1 MNGDV
6 VVMIL
11 AGGRGERLL
20 PLTRDRAKPAVPF
33 GGIYRIIDF
42 SLSNAINSG
51 LRRISVLTQYKS
63 ISLSRHLHQGWGFLS
78 RGLGEFIETV
88 PAQQRMGDDWYRGTA
103 DAIWQN
109 VYLLEQQHHRHVLIL
124 SGDHVYTMDYSGLLE
139 SHAASGADV
148 TICVQERAISEAS
161 GLGIVDVDD
170 DLRVR
175 GFDEKPADPRPI
187 PGKPDRVLA
196 SMGIYVFRSD
206 AMVEA
211 LSRATSQEKFDFGRD
226 VLPDMVAESCDVRA
240 YVFGGEGG
248 AYWRDV
254 GTVDAYWAANMDLVD
269 ITPRLNLYDDDWP
282 IRTHQGRYPP
292 AKFLYA
298 GAADS
303 SRMGIAVDSIVS
315 TGCIIS
321 GGRIQRCVLSP
332 KVRTNSYSYAFEC
345 ILMEDVDVGRYAK
358 LRRVIVD
365 KGVRIPPKTQI
376 GYDPED
382 DAKRF
387 TMTDGGIVVVPK
399 GYDFAE

>member
-1 MNGDV
+1 M
-6 VVMIL
+6 
-11 AGGRGERLL
+11 L

-51 LRRISVLTQYKS
+51 LRRIFVLTQYKS
-63 ISLSRHLHQGWGFLS
+63 RSLSMHLHRGWGFLS
-78 RGLGEFIETV
+78 YNLGEFIETV

-109 VYLLEQQHHRHVLIL
+109 IYLLEQQPHRHVLIL
-124 SGDHVYTMDYSGLLE
+124 SGDHVYTMDYSELLE
-139 SHAASGADV
+139 RHAASSADV
-148 TICVQERAISEAS
+148 TICVQERDISEAS
-161 GLGIVDVDD
+161 GLGIVEVDEHM
-170 DLRVR
+170 RVV
-175 GFDEKPADPRPI
+175 GFDEKPAEPRPM
-187 PGKPDRVLA
+187 PGKPNRVLA
-196 SMGIYVFRSD
+196 SMGIYAFRSG
-206 AMVEA
+206 AMVDVLA
-211 LSRATSQEKFDFGRD
+211 RATSQDKFDFGRD
-226 VLPDMVAESCDVRA
+226 VLPDMVNESREVRA
-240 YVFGGEGG
+240 YVFGGKESG
-248 AYWRDV
+248 YWRDV

-269 ITPRLNLYDDDWP
+269 VTPRLNLYDDEWP

-303 SRMGIAVDSIVS
+303 GRMGIAVDSIVS

-387 TMTDGGIVVVPK
+387 TMTEGGIVVVPK
-399 GYDFAE
+399 GYDFTQ